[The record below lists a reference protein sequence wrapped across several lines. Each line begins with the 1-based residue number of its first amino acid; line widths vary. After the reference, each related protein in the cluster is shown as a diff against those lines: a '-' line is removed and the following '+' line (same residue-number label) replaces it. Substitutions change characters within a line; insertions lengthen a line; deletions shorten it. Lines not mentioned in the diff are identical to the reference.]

1 MGRRP
6 GLQIICWAMMFWGA
20 WVVPVVA
27 ETRRIVLLS
36 DESWVLPGL
45 SNLDDSLLSTL
56 RADFSGNLEVYHET
70 MDLSRFASN
79 AYQIHLRDFL
89 TAKYSDKKI
98 DVAIAVMGP
107 ALDFLLTHGD
117 ANFSGYSRH
126 LLWGR
131 QERNR
136 RSLVAAAR

>member
-6 GLQIICWAMMFWGA
+6 GLQIICWGMMFWAA

-70 MDLSRFASN
+70 MDL
-79 AYQIHLRDFL
+79 RDLPRTL
-89 TAKYSDKKI
+89 TKSI
-98 DVAIAVMGP
+98 CET
-107 ALDFLLTHGD
+107 F
-117 ANFSGYSRH
+117 
-126 LLWGR
+126 
-131 QERNR
+131 
-136 RSLVAAAR
+136 